1 MSDFKSFML
10 SGLKNDNTEILT
22 FKGVD
27 TFKDSEGNPIP
38 LKFKKLTEKE
48 VEKLRKEFTTRTPAV
63 DKNGKYI
70 IRNGRIIND
79 IETDLDSFSDAI
91 IAESMVYPDLKD
103 KSLYDYYNVYSKIE
117 LLNVLFKGDDYK
129 YVDSCAAQACG
140 MSPID
145 EDELVKE
152 LKN

>member
-10 SGLKNDNTEILT
+10 SGLKNDDTEILT
-22 FKGVD
+22 FKGVN
-27 TFKDSEGNPIP
+27 TFKDAEGNPIP
-38 LKFKKLTEKE
+38 LKFKKIPEREIGKI
-48 VEKLRKEFTTRTPAV
+48 RKEFTTKTPAV

-117 LLNVLFKGDDYK
+117 LLKVLFKGDDYK
-129 YVDSCAAQACG
+129 YVDRCAAQTCG
-140 MSPID
+140 MAPID